1 MPKRPTAKPQTAP
14 RSAAI
19 YIRVSTEEQA
29 TSGFGLDVQRER
41 CSAMAVAKGW
51 TVDAEHI
58 YRDEGISGTKTAA
71 DRPCLACS
79 GYVRHPQ

>member
-1 MPKRPTAKPQTAP
+1 MARPPRKPPA
-14 RSAAI
+14 AAI
-19 YIRVSTEEQA
+19 YLRVSTEEQA
-29 TSGFGLDVQRER
+29 KSGFGLDVQRER

-71 DRPCLACS
+71 DRPGLACS